1 MKLLIKNSLFRVIA
15 LSRFFNYLGA
25 SIYNLVFVVFAAS
38 LSHAKFA
45 VGTANI
51 ILLAPILFT
60 VYVGKRADQTHEKG
74 YWLIAT
80 GYIQAILFVLVAMLT
95 YQKSLIAFSFVCL
108 INIISDILSD
118 YRGGLQMPIFQ
129 KNIPE
134 EDRMEAYSFTQ
145 FLSIICSI
153 SGQALGVWLLAIS
166 NQNFFFVASINALAF
181 LLSST
186 ILYFYRKQLT
196 HAPVTIKK
204 SEKNT
209 SFLTQ
214 AKEIFKLGEK
224 IFQKEEK
231 SNFILLLAIIAI
243 INALGG
249 SLNAIFNLS
258 LLNRPFWNL
267 TFSQSLFLIQVVVM
281 AGMVLGSLTP
291 RDYFAKLSVA
301 QIVLWA
307 ILPIVLIGLNQIFYS
322 SQLITLLSTMFLMYL
337 AAKVNPKL
345 NALLLNSLPSDVLA
359 QTSSF
364 LSLLFSLSLPVGTT
378 LFTALAVWNMTI
390 CWTVFTLLGLFA
402 LGLAWKN
409 R

>member
-38 LSHAKFA
+38 LPHAKFA

-51 ILLAPILFT
+51 ILLDPILFT

-153 SGQALGVWLLAIS
+153 
-166 NQNFFFVASINALAF
+166 
-181 LLSST
+181 
-186 ILYFYRKQLT
+186 
-196 HAPVTIKK
+196 
-204 SEKNT
+204 
-209 SFLTQ
+209 
-214 AKEIFKLGEK
+214 
-224 IFQKEEK
+224 
-231 SNFILLLAIIAI
+231 
-243 INALGG
+243 
-249 SLNAIFNLS
+249 
-258 LLNRPFWNL
+258 
-267 TFSQSLFLIQVVVM
+267 
-281 AGMVLGSLTP
+281 
-291 RDYFAKLSVA
+291 
-301 QIVLWA
+301 
-307 ILPIVLIGLNQIFYS
+307 
-322 SQLITLLSTMFLMYL
+322 
-337 AAKVNPKL
+337 
-345 NALLLNSLPSDVLA
+345 
-359 QTSSF
+359 
-364 LSLLFSLSLPVGTT
+364 
-378 LFTALAVWNMTI
+378 
-390 CWTVFTLLGLFA
+390 
-402 LGLAWKN
+402 
-409 R
+409 